1 MAENKDNKNTASNT
15 MHLRI
20 VSAEKYIFSDY
31 VRSVSVQGVLGGL
44 GVYPCHSPLLT
55 FINSLPPINSSN
67 VVYVDKD
74 GNKNLVNVYGGV
86 LEVQPKS
93 VTVLVDTAIRGEDID
108 ESLALESKRQAEE
121 KLAKSSRDQDYTAAL
136 AELTRALS
144 KLQAVELT
152 RKLGKH

>member
-31 VRSVSVQGVLGGL
+31 VRSVSVQGVQGGL
-44 GVYPCHSPLLT
+44 GVYPGHSPLLT
-55 FINSLPPINSSN
+55 FINSSN

-74 GNKNLVNVYGGV
+74 GNKKLVNVYGGV

>member
-44 GVYPCHSPLLT
+44 GVYPGHSPLLT
-55 FINSLPPINSSN
+55 FINSSN

-74 GNKNLVNVYGGV
+74 GNYIPPSKAIPNYIDDYYDYKTGITYRWDGKQYVN
-86 LEVQPKS
+86 
-93 VTVLVDTAIRGEDID
+93 
-108 ESLALESKRQAEE
+108 
-121 KLAKSSRDQDYTAAL
+121 KLF
-136 AELTRALS
+136 
-144 KLQAVELT
+144 
-152 RKLGKH
+152 

>member
-1 MAENKDNKNTASNT
+1 M
-15 MHLRI
+15 
-20 VSAEKYIFSDY
+20 
-31 VRSVSVQGVLGGL
+31 
-44 GVYPCHSPLLT
+44 
-55 FINSLPPINSSN
+55 
-67 VVYVDKD
+67 
-74 GNKNLVNVYGGV
+74 
-86 LEVQPKS
+86 
-93 VTVLVDTAIRGEDID
+93 DTAIRGEDID